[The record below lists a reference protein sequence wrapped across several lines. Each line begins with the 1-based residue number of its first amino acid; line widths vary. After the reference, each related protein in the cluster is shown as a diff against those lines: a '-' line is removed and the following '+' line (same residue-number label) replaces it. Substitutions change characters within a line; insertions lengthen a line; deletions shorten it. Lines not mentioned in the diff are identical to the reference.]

1 MSKKRPER
9 PDRAERRARERAARS
24 LVRDKEKLA
33 RREVG
38 GSEAHPIE
46 VASSAVVEIRV
57 RSMPCPQCDGS
68 YAIVDHRSAGHGIRP
83 VDVKCNV
90 CGTPRTLWFR
100 IVEDEPN

>member
-1 MSKKRPER
+1 MSKKRPDR
-9 PDRAERRARERAARS
+9 PERAERRARERAARG

-38 GSEAHPIE
+38 GSKDHPIE

-57 RSMPCPQCDGS
+57 HGMTCPQCDGH
-68 YAIVDHRSAGHGIRP
+68 YAIVDHRSAGQGMRP

-90 CGTPRTLWFR
+90 CGTPRTLWFH
-100 IVEDEPN
+100 IVEPLPN